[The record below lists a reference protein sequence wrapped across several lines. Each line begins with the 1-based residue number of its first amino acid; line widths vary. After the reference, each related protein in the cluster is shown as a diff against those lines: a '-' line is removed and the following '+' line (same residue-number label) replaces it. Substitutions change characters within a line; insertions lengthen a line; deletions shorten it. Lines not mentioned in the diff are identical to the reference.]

1 MNILGTPLGSLAFVE
16 EYLYKK
22 LEKHKLLL
30 SFIVDVAES
39 GFSREAHKMLTG
51 SAVPR
56 LTHILKSVP
65 KDQASTEWMQSADD
79 AHLST
84 WLRCVGAEQLDAAVP
99 SLERA
104 YLAASLDLPPQFGGI
119 GLQSLIRATDEELL
133 GSCVAVTADLNN
145 SCRSK
150 GISAYSQIADALDS
164 MADIHSSYAYG
175 GGPRSTPY
183 TQRLMR

>member
-65 KDQASTEWMQSADD
+65 KDHASTEWMQTADD

-84 WLRCVGAEQLDAAVP
+84 WLRCVGAEQLNAALLAP
-99 SLERA
+99 ERA
-104 YLAASLDLPPQFGGI
+104 HLATSLDLPPQFGGV
-119 GLQSLIRATDEELL
+119 GLQSLIRTSDEELF
-133 GSCVAVTADLNN
+133 GSWAAVTTDLINF
-145 SCRSK
+145 CRSK
-150 GISAYSQIADALDS
+150 GLSTYS
-164 MADIHSSYAYG
+164 
-175 GGPRSTPY
+175 
-183 TQRLMR
+183 